1 MYDRVQSHVE
11 NEGPASGADDTNMAK
26 QRDTEVERG
35 RTRYEYRVWGK
46 HRAARK
52 LLEDLADDV
61 EQERVADCY
70 LIVDDA
76 TFNAKVRDN
85 ILKVKELVDEN
96 KGFEQWASGRHR
108 SSDSVPSPFDDLFDR
123 LDLDRPQRGKKYNLE
138 RAVRALRP
146 RDGVTAVFVT
156 KKRTRFRLGELRAE
170 VADIT
175 LTKSGQVLR
184 TLSIDGE
191 DLDALTALRQR
202 LGLTDEPN
210 ISVHQAIFDEV
221 S

>member
-1 MYDRVQSHVE
+1 
-11 NEGPASGADDTNMAK
+11 MAK
-26 QRDTEVERG
+26 QRDTEFERG

-52 LLEDLADDV
+52 ILEDLADHV
-61 EQERVADCY
+61 EEERVADCY
-70 LIVDDA
+70 LITGDA
-76 TFNAKVRDN
+76 SYNAKVRDN
-85 ILKVKELVDEN
+85 TLKVKELVDED

-123 LDLDRPQRGKKYNLE
+123 LALDRPQRGKKYDLV

-156 KKRTRFRLGELRAE
+156 KKRTRFLIGDLRAE
-170 VADIT
+170 VTDIT
-175 LTKSGQVLR
+175 LTKSGHVLR
-184 TLSIDGE
+184 TLSIDGA
-191 DLDALTALRQR
+191 DLDELTRLLER
-202 LGLTDEPN
+202 LGLCDEPN
-210 ISVHQAIFDEV
+210 VAVHQAILDDV

>member
-1 MYDRVQSHVE
+1 MDDRRLGV
-11 NEGPASGADDTNMAK
+11 DDDNMAK
-26 QRDTEVERG
+26 QRDTGVEQG